1 MDITL
6 NIASI
11 TSTDDLKKA
20 VEIAI
25 NESGM
30 TKTTLASEL
39 GTSRQGLNQILNKK
53 QFSLDDANAILNV
66 LQYKVSATIEKM
78 WNKKYCETK

>member
-11 TSTDDLKKA
+11 NSTAELKEA

-25 NESGM
+25 NQSGM
-30 TKTTLASEL
+30 TKTALANEL
-39 GTSRQGLNQILNKK
+39 GISRQGLNQILNKK
-53 QFSLDDANAILNV
+53 QFSLDDANTILNV
-66 LQYKVSATIEKM
+66 LQYRISATIEK
-78 WNKKYCETK
+78 T